1 MRFSIYTLTDP
12 IKKEIF
18 YVGCTND
25 LAARL
30 REHISVAKSGFP
42 DKKDNRILD
51 ILKSGAIPIIEEI
64 EFSYNEK
71 DAKSSE
77 TYWITQMV
85 IWGFPLCNILHGN
98 VRQRE
103 TRKSLKICVVC
114 GKDIEGTE
122 AKITCSSACRTALC
136 RMIARGR
143 KPEFWLI
150 AKGRGQKLPSFNKK
164 EKGKVIKD
172 VVKNIEYIELPTNIL
187 ESPIANFVPYENIKL
202 TKEQLEVKI
211 NSINKQILDLERESC
226 PLGQHP
232 RLFKLSQE
240 VEIDKLKEYIIKLK
254 ITNNVA

>member
-77 TYWITQMV
+77 TYWITQM
-85 IWGFPLCNILHGN
+85 
-98 VRQRE
+98 
-103 TRKSLKICVVC
+103 
-114 GKDIEGTE
+114 
-122 AKITCSSACRTALC
+122 
-136 RMIARGR
+136 
-143 KPEFWLI
+143 
-150 AKGRGQKLPSFNKK
+150 QKN
-164 EKGKVIKD
+164 
-172 VVKNIEYIELPTNIL
+172 
-187 ESPIANFVPYENIKL
+187 
-202 TKEQLEVKI
+202 Q
-211 NSINKQILDLERESC
+211 
-226 PLGQHP
+226 
-232 RLFKLSQE
+232 
-240 VEIDKLKEYIIKLK
+240 
-254 ITNNVA
+254 